1 MKISKDELEN
11 MIKEELAK
19 EGITEVSLNP
29 FKRAEE
35 RGQQTGLG
43 WREKLS
49 KFLDKEMPG
58 PLGSKAG
65 DAGSS
70 TAQQAPPA
78 GPSPSATPS
87 GDDSQLSLPLGADAK
102 PATAAAPRKVMLS
115 MKDRGPGS
123 ESSSIHNIALGIQ
136 GLEKP
141 PNPNGSPEEKEL
153 NKKFNKVMILLTKG
167 IENTIK
173 QIDPNVKVGSV
184 NESVKE

>member
-70 TAQQAPPA
+70 TAQQAPTSSTTQQA
-78 GPSPSATPS
+78 STSSTTQQASTSSEAEDFIAQQFGKKV
-87 GDDSQLSLPLGADAK
+87 PLETIRKFANLANLDA
-102 PATAAAPRKVMLS
+102 PT
-115 MKDRGPGS
+115 
-123 ESSSIHNIALGIQ
+123 
-136 GLEKP
+136 
-141 PNPNGSPEEKEL
+141 
-153 NKKFNKVMILLTKG
+153 
-167 IENTIK
+167 
-173 QIDPNVKVGSV
+173 
-184 NESVKE
+184 

>member
-70 TAQQAPPA
+70 TAQQAPTSSTTQQA
-78 GPSPSATPS
+78 STSSTTQQASTSSEAEDFIAQQFGKKV
-87 GDDSQLSLPLGADAK
+87 PLETIRKFANLANLDA
-102 PATAAAPRKVMLS
+102 PTARK
-115 MKDRGPGS
+115 
-123 ESSSIHNIALGIQ
+123 I
-136 GLEKP
+136 
-141 PNPNGSPEEKEL
+141 
-153 NKKFNKVMILLTKG
+153 
-167 IENTIK
+167 
-173 QIDPNVKVGSV
+173 VKVVRDAGYTLSEGQIKRLKKIAGS
-184 NESVKE
+184 K

>member
-1 MKISKDELEN
+1 MKISKDELVN

-35 RGQQTGLG
+35 RGQQAGLG

-70 TAQQAPPA
+70 TAQQAPTSSTTQQA
-78 GPSPSATPS
+78 STSSEAEDFIAQQFGKKV
-87 GDDSQLSLPLGADAK
+87 PLETIRKFANLANLDA
-102 PATAAAPRKVMLS
+102 PTARK
-115 MKDRGPGS
+115 
-123 ESSSIHNIALGIQ
+123 I
-136 GLEKP
+136 
-141 PNPNGSPEEKEL
+141 
-153 NKKFNKVMILLTKG
+153 
-167 IENTIK
+167 
-173 QIDPNVKVGSV
+173 VKVVRDAGYTLSEGQIKRLKKIAGS
-184 NESVKE
+184 K

>member
-70 TAQQAPPA
+70 TAQQAPTSSTAQQAPTSSTTQQA
-78 GPSPSATPS
+78 STSSTTQQASTSSEAEDFIAQQFGKKV
-87 GDDSQLSLPLGADAK
+87 PLETIRKFANLANLDA
-102 PATAAAPRKVMLS
+102 PTARK
-115 MKDRGPGS
+115 
-123 ESSSIHNIALGIQ
+123 I
-136 GLEKP
+136 
-141 PNPNGSPEEKEL
+141 
-153 NKKFNKVMILLTKG
+153 
-167 IENTIK
+167 
-173 QIDPNVKVGSV
+173 VKVVRDAGYTLSEGQIKRLKKIAGS
-184 NESVKE
+184 K

>member
-1 MKISKDELEN
+1 
-11 MIKEELAK
+11 
-19 EGITEVSLNP
+19 
-29 FKRAEE
+29 
-35 RGQQTGLG
+35 
-43 WREKLS
+43 
-49 KFLDKEMPG
+49 
-58 PLGSKAG
+58 
-65 DAGSS
+65 
-70 TAQQAPPA
+70 
-78 GPSPSATPS
+78 
-87 GDDSQLSLPLGADAK
+87 

-123 ESSSIHNIALGIQ
+123 ESSSIHNIALGIL